1 MMQTS
6 QWDKTVD
13 VLIVGSGMGSVCA
26 ALVAKDAGLEP
37 LIVEKLDKF
46 GGTSA
51 YSGGGIWIP
60 NNHLMAR
67 DGVPD
72 SFERSMQY
80 VNAAIWHDGPATTQ
94 ARREAF
100 VRNGRTALE
109 YLESKGLK
117 LKRAKWWPDYYS
129 DLPGGEQT
137 SRTVAAEVFDMNQL
151 GAWKARM
158 AFSKLMPLRFSI
170 DELSTML
177 LVKRTWPA
185 RFFALRL
192 GLRMLMNMLAGRD
205 VRGGGVSLQG
215 RLLQIALRENI
226 GIWLETP
233 AEKLI
238 VENGRVVGV
247 ETRREGKPFFI
258 RARRGVLLNAGGF
271 AHNAAM
277 RERYGPHPV
286 YAQCTNASPG
296 DTGEMIEAGI
306 AQGAAVD
313 CMDEAIWDVTSM
325 APDGSFPEGAVAAD
339 GTPIPFMHHL
349 DISLPHAIMV
359 DQNGQR
365 FCDEACSYMEL
376 GQRLYRRHAETGK
389 GIPAWAIIE
398 SRHRNRYIW
407 GMAFGKAPQSWF
419 DSGYMKR
426 ADTLD
431 DLARQCGIDAAG
443 LAATIGRYNGF
454 CRKGSDE
461 DFRRGAKAFDL
472 SHGDP
477 TVKPNASL
485 GAIEQSPFYAVA
497 IYPGDVGTYGGLVTD
512 EHARVLTAEGKVI
525 EGLYAT
531 GTTSASFLGRTYA
544 GSGASLGP
552 SLAFGYIAAQH
563 MAAAS

>member
-1 MMQTS
+1 MQTL

-51 YSGGGIWIP
+51 YSGGGVWIP

-117 LKRAKWWPDYYS
+117 LKRAKWWPDYHS

-137 SRTVAAEVFDMNQL
+137 SRTVVSALFDINEL
-151 GAWKARM
+151 GEWKDRM
-158 AFSKLMPLRFSI
+158 AIPKIMPMRFSI
-170 DELSTML
+170 DELSTIL
-177 LVKRTWPA
+177 LIKRTWPA
-185 RFFALRL
+185 RLFALRFAFRL
-192 GLRMLMNMLAGRD
+192 LAQILTGRD
-205 VRGGGVSLQG
+205 LRGCGVSLQG

-238 VENGRVVGV
+238 VEDGGVVGV

-271 AHNAAM
+271 ARNAAM
-277 RERYGPHPV
+277 RERYGPWPV

-296 DTGEMIEAGI
+296 DTGEMIEAGM
-306 AQGAAVD
+306 ALGATTD
-313 CMDEAIWDVTSM
+313 CMDEAIWGVSSL

-339 GTPIPFMHHL
+339 GTPSPFYHHL
-349 DISLPHAIMV
+349 DISLPHAIVV

-365 FCDEACSYMEL
+365 FADEACSYMEL

-398 SRHRNRYIW
+398 SRHRNRYTW
-407 GMAFGKAPQSWF
+407 GTVMGKTPQSWL
-419 DSGYMKR
+419 DSGYMKQ
-426 ADTLD
+426 AATLE
-431 DLARQCGIDAAG
+431 DLAKQCGIDAAG
-443 LAATIGRYNGF
+443 LAATVDRFNGF
-454 CRKGSDE
+454 CRAGADT
-461 DFRRGAKAFDL
+461 DFHRGAKAFDL
-472 SHGDP
+472 CHGDP
-477 TVKPNASL
+477 TVKPNANL
-485 GAIEQSPFYAVA
+485 GAIEQPPFYAVA
-497 IYPGDVGTYGGLVTD
+497 INPGDVGTFGGLVTD
-512 EHARVLTAEGKVI
+512 EYARVLTAEGKVI

-552 SLAFGYIAAQH
+552 SLTFGYIAAQH